1 MIYMLICR
9 DGGWSKTFEG
19 SETDVIKEAER
30 LSTFHDSIFGVYETH
45 TGRLVGGTYIPDP
58 IYVFQKD

>member
-19 SETDVIKEAER
+19 SEADVIKEAER
-30 LSTFHDSIFGVYETH
+30 LSTFHDSIFGVYEAH